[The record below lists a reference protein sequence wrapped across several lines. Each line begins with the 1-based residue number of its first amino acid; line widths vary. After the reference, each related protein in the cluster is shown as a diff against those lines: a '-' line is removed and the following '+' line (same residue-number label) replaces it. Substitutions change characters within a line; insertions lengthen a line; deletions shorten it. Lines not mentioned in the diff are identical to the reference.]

1 MDLDSMDFM
10 SASLGEK
17 WMAETVRRPNLF
29 SSAQQGERRERNS
42 KYPKTMQAVR
52 RQRVRP
58 QSIPKDRS
66 TIYDYQ
72 QQLWY

>member
-17 WMAETVRRPNLF
+17 WMAETVRESMRRRPNLF

-42 KYPKTMQAVR
+42 KWAKTLQAVR
-52 RQRVRP
+52 VEQ
-58 QSIPKDRS
+58 
-66 TIYDYQ
+66 T
-72 QQLWY
+72 